1 MISSLTLI
9 DPFRFMF
16 DKLLKSF
23 YQNSFTFI
31 TKFNLWV
38 LGRGSVTDFDLDLIM
53 IGQFYL
59 FELHME
65 PRQFIFN
72 CMQIDKT
79 LLLSHAVLTCIK
91 ISWERKGKELNT
103 FKDGA
108 K

>member
-23 YQNSFTFI
+23 NQNSFTFI

-72 CMQIDKT
+72 CMKIDKA